1 MPFVQVTWLPKACRR
16 SPEVRKQ
23 VADAILKA
31 MVSVKGAEIVCR
43 ILSAR
48 IYASRSVLI
57 RLPLRRRRRTSSF
70 ALQRRWTDTRS
81 RKARLKPLRLPHPG
95 PAPHEKH
102 CRWVRTYDM
111 AMVASAISHIS
122 LTIG

>member
-1 MPFVQVTWLPKACRR
+1 MTWLPKACR
-16 SPEVRKQ
+16 SVAVRKE

-43 ILSAR
+43 FLSAR

-81 RKARLKPLRLPHPG
+81 RKARLKPPPSPSRPSTTR
-95 PAPHEKH
+95 EH
-102 CRWVRTYDM
+102 CRWVRTYYM